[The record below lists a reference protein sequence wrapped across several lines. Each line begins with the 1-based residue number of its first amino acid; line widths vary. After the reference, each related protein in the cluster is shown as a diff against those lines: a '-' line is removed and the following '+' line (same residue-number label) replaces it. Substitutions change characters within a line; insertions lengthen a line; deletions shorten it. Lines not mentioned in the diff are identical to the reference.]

1 MDPVVQRDDNL
12 PVFKLAFLGSSY
24 GSRKN
29 RTICPLTRRQ
39 TAHRQADSVS
49 RYSTYEGVM
58 SRTLLSEVEEQQLLE
73 QLAYQSW
80 LSRGCPVGSPEVD
93 WHHAVNIL
101 NTQLTR
107 VDSEQSRSDGSAQQL
122 SNRHSS
128 YNELGND
135 EDTPT
140 DSVSLSPFAAQST
153 SSGLTRSEL
162 DVADSADG
170 AGTSAKP
177 AGETKRGS
185 RGRKRE

>member
-1 MDPVVQRDDNL
+1 
-12 PVFKLAFLGSSY
+12 
-24 GSRKN
+24 
-29 RTICPLTRRQ
+29 
-39 TAHRQADSVS
+39 
-49 RYSTYEGVM
+49 M

-101 NTQLTR
+101 TTQLTR
-107 VDSEQSRSDGSAQQL
+107 VDSEQSRSEESSQQF

-140 DSVSLSPFAAQST
+140 DSVSLSPFAAQSS
-153 SSGLTRSEL
+153 SSGLTRSGL
-162 DVADSADG
+162 DGADG

-177 AGETKRGS
+177 AGAIKRGS